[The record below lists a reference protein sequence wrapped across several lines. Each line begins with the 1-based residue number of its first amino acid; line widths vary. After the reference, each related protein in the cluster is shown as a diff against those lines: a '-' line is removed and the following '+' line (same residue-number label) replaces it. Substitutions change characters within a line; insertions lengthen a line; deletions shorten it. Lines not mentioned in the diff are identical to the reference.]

1 MRREPWAV
9 RRLGTARI
17 LEMKKK
23 RMSYAEAVQ
32 YLYGLQ
38 KYGIK
43 FGLSKTSNLLKAFGN
58 PHRGQRYVHIAGTNG
73 KGSVAAMVESILRTS
88 GLKVG
93 FYSSPHLV
101 RFTERFRINGQEIP
115 CKTAAS
121 LVQELKAAMDPTQPP
136 TFFEV
141 TTAMGLI
148 YFAREKTDIAVI
160 EVGMGGRLDA
170 TNVIRPQ
177 VSVITNI
184 SFDHQAFLGT
194 RLAEI
199 AREKAGIIKR
209 GVDLVTAAAQPPVL
223 DLFEKTC
230 KDKKAPFWRVG
241 KNIRYRGDGNKINYY
256 GFKRRLKDLEMALPG
271 SYQHRNAALA
281 LSVIELL
288 ERRGLRVSEEH
299 IRKGLKNAYWPGRL
313 QVVSRDPLLIL
324 DGAHNPGAI
333 RSLSQAIRGGFRYK
347 RLILVLG
354 VMADKD
360 VRNILRGIAPLADYV
375 FFTRPEYYRAAAPE
389 TLMQEASSLGKAG
402 EIQPTLAK
410 ALEKAKHMAD
420 REDLILVTGSLYTVG
435 ETMAILDPERY
446 KPDRIR

>member
-1 MRREPWAV
+1 
-9 RRLGTARI
+9 
-17 LEMKKK
+17 
-23 RMSYAEAVQ
+23 MSYEQAVE
-32 YLYGLQ
+32 YLYSLQ

-93 FYSSPHLV
+93 LYSSPHLV
-101 RFTERFRINGQEIP
+101 RFTERFRINGKEIP
-115 CKTAAS
+115 SETAAS
-121 LVQELKAAMDPTQPP
+121 LVGELRAVINPAHPP

-148 YFAREKTDIAVI
+148 YFAREEVDLAVI

-170 TNVIRPQ
+170 TNVIRPD

-184 SFDHQAFLGT
+184 SLDHQVFLGRT
-194 RLAEI
+194 LKEI
-199 AREKAGIIKR
+199 AREKAGIVKR
-209 GVDLVTAAAQPPVL
+209 GISLITAATQPPVL
-223 DLFEKTC
+223 EVFRKTC
-230 KDKKAPFWRVG
+230 EDKGAPFWRVG
-241 KNIRYRGDGNKINYY
+241 QDIRYRATGDKINYY
-256 GFKRRLKDLEMALPG
+256 GFKRKLKDLELGLAG

-281 LSVIELL
+281 LGVMELL
-288 ERRGLRVSEEH
+288 ERRGVHVSKDH
-299 IRKGLKNAYWPGRL
+299 IREGLKSAYWPGRL

-333 RSLSQAIRGGFRYK
+333 RYLSEAIRGGFRYK

-354 VMADKD
+354 IMADKD
-360 VRNILRGIAPLADYV
+360 VATILRGIVPMANHV
-375 FFTRPEYYRAAAPE
+375 VFTRPEYYRAAAPE
-389 TLMQEASSLGKAG
+389 TLMQQALPLGKPG

-410 ALEKAKHMAD
+410 AIEKAKRMAD
-420 REDLILVTGSLYTVG
+420 RKDLILVTGSLFTVG
-435 ETMAILDPERY
+435 EAMAILDPEKY

>member
-1 MRREPWAV
+1 M
-9 RRLGTARI
+9 G
-17 LEMKKK
+17 KK
-23 RMSYAEAVQ
+23 RMSYEQAVD
-32 YLYGLQ
+32 YLYSLQ

-58 PHRGQRYVHIAGTNG
+58 PQRGQRYVHIAGTNG

-88 GLKVG
+88 GLRVG

-101 RFTERFRINGQEIP
+101 RFTERFRINAKEIP
-115 CKTAAS
+115 AETAAS
-121 LVQELKAAMDPTQPP
+121 LVADLKEVIHPTQPP

-148 YFAREKTDIAVI
+148 YFAREKVDLAVI

-170 TNVIRPQ
+170 TNVIRPD
-177 VSVITNI
+177 VSAITNI
-184 SFDHQAFLGT
+184 SFDHQAFLGRGLT
-194 RLAEI
+194 EI

-209 GVDLVTAAAQPPVL
+209 GTDLVTAATQPQVL
-223 DLFEKTC
+223 ELFREIC
-230 KDKKAPFWRVG
+230 KKKRAPFWRVG
-241 KNIRYRGDGNKINYY
+241 QDIRYRAIGNTINYY
-256 GFKRRLKDLEMALPG
+256 GFKRRLKDLELG
-271 SYQHRNAALA
+271 LTGNYQHRNAALA

-288 ERRGLRVSEEH
+288 EGKGLKVSEEH
-299 IRKGLKNAYWPGRL
+299 IREGLKNAYWPGRL

-333 RSLSQAIRGGFRYK
+333 RCLLEAIQRGFRYK

-354 VMADKD
+354 IMADKD
-360 VRNILRGIAPLADYV
+360 VPTILKGIVPMANYV

-389 TLMQEASSLGKAG
+389 TLMQAASALRKPG
-402 EIQPTLAK
+402 EIQPTLPK
-410 ALEKAKHMAD
+410 AIEKAKQMAD
-420 REDLILVTGSLYTVG
+420 REDLILVTGSLFTVG
-435 ETMAILDPERY
+435 EAMAILDPEKY

>member
-1 MRREPWAV
+1 
-9 RRLGTARI
+9 
-17 LEMKKK
+17 MKKDMESFK
-23 RMSYAEAVQ
+23 GKSMSYEQAVE
-32 YLYGLQ
+32 YLYSLQ

-101 RFTERFRINGQEIP
+101 RFTERFRINGQEISSE
-115 CKTAAS
+115 TAAR
-121 LVQELKAAMDPTQPP
+121 LVQELKEVMDPAHPP

-141 TTAMGLI
+141 TTAMGLV
-148 YFAREKTDIAVI
+148 YFAREKVDFAVI

-170 TNVIRPQ
+170 TNVIRPD

-184 SFDHQAFLGT
+184 SLDHQAFLGSS
-194 RLAEI
+194 LAEI

-209 GVDLVTAAAQPPVL
+209 GIDLVTAATQSPVL
-223 DLFEKTC
+223 DVFRKTC
-230 KDKKAPFWRVG
+230 EDKAAPFWRVG
-241 KNIRYRGDGNKINYY
+241 KDTRYRATGNKVSYH
-256 GFKRRLKDLEMALPG
+256 GFKRRLKNLELGLAG

-288 ERRGLRVSEEH
+288 EGRGLKVSEEH
-299 IRKGLKNAYWPGRL
+299 IREGMKRAHWPGRL
-313 QVVSRDPLLIL
+313 QVVSRDPLMIL

-333 RSLSQAIRGGFRYK
+333 RCLTDSIRGGFRYR

-360 VRNILRGIAPLADYV
+360 VRGILRGIVPMADYV

-389 TLMQEASSLGKAG
+389 TLMRESSLLGKPG
-402 EIQPTLAK
+402 EVQPSLAK
-410 ALEKAKHMAD
+410 ALRQAREMAN
-420 REDLILVTGSLYTVG
+420 REDLILVTGSLFTVG
-435 ETMAILDPERY
+435 ETMAILDPETY
-446 KPDRIR
+446 KPDSIR

>member
-1 MRREPWAV
+1 
-9 RRLGTARI
+9 
-17 LEMKKK
+17 MKKK
-23 RMSYAEAVQ
+23 RMSYSEAVE
-32 YLYGLQ
+32 YLYSLQ

-58 PHRGQRYVHIAGTNG
+58 PHLGQRYVHIAGTNG

-101 RFTERFRINGQEIP
+101 RFTERFRINGKEISP
-115 CKTAAS
+115 ETAAG
-121 LVQELKAAMDPTQPP
+121 LVEEVKGVMNPEQPP

-148 YFAREKTDIAVI
+148 YFAREQVDIAMI

-170 TNVIRPQ
+170 TNVIRPD

-184 SFDHQAFLGT
+184 SLDHQAFLGNS
-194 RLAEI
+194 LGEI
-199 AREKAGIIKR
+199 AREKAGIIKK
-209 GVDLVTAAAQPPVL
+209 GIDLVTAATQPRVL
-223 DLFEKTC
+223 ALFRETC
-230 KDKKAPFWRVG
+230 TEKKAPFWRVG
-241 KNIRYRGDGNKINYY
+241 ETVRYRPAGNRLNYY
-256 GFKRRLKDLEMALPG
+256 GFRRKLRNLELGLAG
-271 SYQHRNAALA
+271 TYQHRNAALA

-288 ERRGLRVSEEH
+288 ERKGLSVSEDH
-299 IRKGLKNAYWPGRL
+299 IRHGLKNTHWPGRVH
-313 QVVSRDPLLIL
+313 VVSRDPLMIL

-333 RSLSQAIRGGFRYK
+333 FCLSEAIRAGFQYK

-360 VRNILRGIAPLADYV
+360 VSGVLKGIVPLADYV
-375 FFTRPEYYRAAAPE
+375 LFTRPEYYRAAAPE
-389 TLMQEASSLGKAG
+389 TLMQAAASMGKPG
-402 EIQPTLAK
+402 ETQPTLAK
-410 ALEKAKHMAD
+410 ALEKARGMAD
-420 REDLILVTGSLYTVG
+420 REDLILVTGSLFTVG
-435 ETMAILDPERY
+435 ETMAVLDPETN